1 MKHVD
6 GFPTSAALAL
16 RLRTMLGAFSKIG
29 RNRSRANKDCPD
41 TMLLDIASPET

>member
-29 RNRSRANKDCPD
+29 RNRSRANKDRPG
-41 TMLLDIASPET
+41 TILLDIASPET